1 MHVIAGNRA
10 ISISNAKS
18 NQGHWPLIKEIHI
31 LVGRGWRGV
40 GGGLEAGRGGWMWVG
55 GGCWRGGSYFLR
67 FRGGT
72 GGGRDWR
79 GGLEGRIMRR
89 GHDMRLSHDC
99 IVASHDCR
107 MIVCVAPLRG
117 GAVHA

>member
-1 MHVIAGNRA
+1 
-10 ISISNAKS
+10 
-18 NQGHWPLIKEIHI
+18 
-31 LVGRGWRGV
+31 
-40 GGGLEAGRGGWMWVG
+40 MWVG